1 MFFCCKSAVNSEPYL
16 MPENQTEITL
26 GVLNAIEE
34 NSSVTQRHVANDL
47 GVALGLVNSYLK
59 RSIKKGFVKIRHAPA
74 NRYAYYLTPA
84 GFLEK
89 SRLTAEYL
97 SGSFHFFRNA
107 RQECTQILEKCEEL
121 GHHKIVL
128 LGASDL
134 AEIVYLCAQEHTIEI
149 VGVVDTK
156 MAGQPFFT
164 LLVFG
169 ELKSVGKF
177 DAIVVTS
184 LSEPQSVYNGLVADI
199 SAESIYAP
207 SILGVKVPIDL
218 EASQ

>member
-1 MFFCCKSAVNSEPYL
+1 MS
-16 MPENQTEITL
+16 ENQTEITL

-59 RSIKKGFVKIRHAPA
+59 RSIKKGFVKIRHVPA

-84 GFLEK
+84 GFSEK

-107 RQECTQILEKCEEL
+107 RQECTRILEQCEAR
-121 GHHKIVL
+121 GHRKIVL
-128 LGASDL
+128 AGASDL
-134 AEIVYLCAQEHTIEI
+134 AEIVYLCTQEHTIEI
-149 VGVVDTK
+149 VGVLDPK
-156 MAGQPFFT
+156 MSGQTFLGLSAYGDLKAAG
-164 LLVFG
+164 
-169 ELKSVGKF
+169 EF

-184 LSEPQSVYNGLVADI
+184 LLEAQSVYDELVVEI
-199 SAESIYAP
+199 SAEQIFTP
-207 SILGVKVPIDL
+207 IILGVKGRVDSKRL
-218 EASQ
+218 GASR

>member
-1 MFFCCKSAVNSEPYL
+1 

-84 GFLEK
+84 GFSEK

-107 RQECTQILEKCEEL
+107 RQECTHILERCEER
-121 GHHKIVL
+121 GHHKIIL
-128 LGASDL
+128 AGASDL

-149 VGVVDTK
+149 VGLVDPNMSGQTFITLPGFGDLK
-156 MAGQPFFT
+156 GAGN
-164 LLVFG
+164 
-169 ELKSVGKF
+169 F

-184 LSEPQSVYNGLVADI
+184 LSDPQSVYNDLVSEI
-199 SAESIYAP
+199 SAERIYAP
-207 SILGVKVPIDL
+207 SILGVKDRVDL
-218 EASQ
+218 KRSGASQ

>member
-1 MFFCCKSAVNSEPYL
+1 
-16 MPENQTEITL
+16 MPENQIEITL

-74 NRYAYYLTPA
+74 NRYVYYLTPA
-84 GFLEK
+84 GFSEK

-107 RQECTQILEKCEEL
+107 RQECAQILEQCEER

-128 LGASDL
+128 AGASDL
-134 AEIVYLCAQEHTIEI
+134 AEIVYLCAQEHTSEI
-149 VGVVDTK
+149 VGVMDPN
-156 MAGQPFFT
+156 MAGQTFLNLP
-164 LLVFG
+164 VFG
-169 ELKSVGKF
+169 DLKAAGEF
-177 DAIVVTS
+177 DAIIVTN
-184 LSEPQSVYNGLVADI
+184 LLEAQAVYDELVANV
-199 SAESIYAP
+199 SAEQIYTP
-207 SILGVKVPIDL
+207 SILGIKSLVVVKRSGD
-218 EASQ
+218 AK

>member
-1 MFFCCKSAVNSEPYL
+1 

-84 GFLEK
+84 GFSEK

-107 RQECTQILEKCEEL
+107 RQECTQILEQCEER
-121 GHHKIVL
+121 GHHNIVL
-128 LGASDL
+128 AGVSDL
-134 AEIVYLCAQEHTIEI
+134 AEIVYLCAQEHTMEI
-149 VGVVDTK
+149 VGVVDPNI
-156 MAGQPFFT
+156 AGQAFLALP
-164 LLVFG
+164 VFAD
-169 ELKSVGKF
+169 LKAAGKF

-184 LSEPQSVYNGLVADI
+184 LSESQSVYNDLVADI
-199 SAESIYAP
+199 SAERIYAP
-207 SILGVKVPIDL
+207 SILGVKGRNNLKRSGV
-218 EASQ
+218 SQ

>member
-1 MFFCCKSAVNSEPYL
+1 MRG
-16 MPENQTEITL
+16 NQTEIIL

-59 RSIKKGFVKIRHAPA
+59 RSIKKGFIKIRHAPA

-84 GFLEK
+84 GFSEK

-107 RQECTQILEKCEEL
+107 RQECTHILEQCEER

-128 LGASDL
+128 AGASDL
-134 AEIVYLCAQEHTIEI
+134 AEIVYLCAQEHAIEI
-149 VGVVDTK
+149 VGVADPNI
-156 MAGQPFFT
+156 AGQAFLALP
-164 LLVFG
+164 VFAD
-169 ELKSVGKF
+169 LKAAEKF

-184 LSEPQSVYNGLVADI
+184 LSESQSVYNDLVAYI
-199 SAESIYAP
+199 SAERIYAP
-207 SILGVKVPIDL
+207 SILGVKCRNDL
-218 EASQ
+218 KRSRVSQ